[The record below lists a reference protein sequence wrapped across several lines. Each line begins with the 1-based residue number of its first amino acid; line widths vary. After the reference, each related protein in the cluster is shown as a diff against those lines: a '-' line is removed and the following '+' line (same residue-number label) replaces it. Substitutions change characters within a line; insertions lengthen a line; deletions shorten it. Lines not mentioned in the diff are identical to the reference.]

1 LPDTESG
8 RRLQRFLA
16 ASGNQPALAKLVLE
30 YWRVL
35 GEIVLSAEER
45 MIERGNGHRIDAS
58 ADADRARLRRLE
70 ELEERFD
77 EPDLRHVKRLLPFSR
92 NDMWE
97 VDELRQELQRGG
109 R

>member
-1 LPDTESG
+1 V
-8 RRLQRFLA
+8 QRFLA
-16 ASGNQPALAKLVLE
+16 ASGSQPALAKLVLE

-45 MIERGNGHRIDAS
+45 MIERGNGRP
-58 ADADRARLRRLE
+58 ADTEAETDRARLRRLE

-77 EPDLRHVKRLLPFSR
+77 EPDLRRIKRLLPFSR

-97 VDELRQELQRGG
+97 VDELRQQLRHG
-109 R
+109 